1 MAGHGLGS
9 PGTSVRVS
17 KALEMLTEVA
27 ALRAD
32 RGRAE
37 YRPQMAAGPHTTAP
51 PPPAQERAR
60 GAGERAHMRFR
71 TITRNARAL
80 PDFLLIGGQRCG
92 STSLYTTLCG
102 HPQVLAGAHKEPHF
116 FDNNHLRG
124 EHFYRRLFPLRA
136 HLRARRAITGEAT
149 THYLSHPAVPGRV
162 AAMLPD
168 VRLIAILRDPVER
181 AYSHYQLAHRNG
193 REPLSFEQALAAE
206 PERLAGE
213 EARLLSDP
221 AYRGEAYGVQSY
233 RTRGLY
239 LEQLERWWASVSAG
253 AAAGAAERGHVP
265 AAGRGVRAGGGVPG
279 PAAGHRAHGIRGAKP
294 GRLQLHAAGDAGAS
308 WPRSMRSRTAGWSSG
323 WAAAWAGRGPEG
335 GTCPG
340 AAGAAGT
347 ACGQLREA
355 AGAGVRVL
363 VCERAVGD
371 PQPGANRG
379 AGGGARPQTRRPG
392 DALAAGAG
400 RRRAAAGR
408 A

>member
-1 MAGHGLGS
+1 VQAAQEHHPVAGHGLGS

-37 YRPQMAAGPHTTAP
+37 YRPQMAAGQHTTAP

-102 HPQVLAGAHKEPHF
+102 HPQVLAGAHKEPHY

-136 HLRARRAITGEAT
+136 HLRARQAITGEAT

-221 AYRGEAYGVQSY
+221 AYRGDAYAVQSY

-239 LEQLERWWASVSAG
+239 LEQLERWWAMFPPERLLVLRSEDMFQRPGEVYAQTVAFLG
-253 AAAGAAERGHVP
+253 LRPDTARTAFAARNQVVYSSMLPETRAELAAFYAEP
-265 AAGRGVRAGGGVPG
+265 NS
-279 PAAGHRAHGIRGAKP
+279 
-294 GRLQLHAAGDAGAS
+294 RLEQRLG
-308 WPRSMRSRTAGWSSG
+308 RSMGWQ
-323 WAAAWAGRGPEG
+323 
-335 GTCPG
+335 G
-340 AAGAAGT
+340 A
-347 ACGQLREA
+347 
-355 AGAGVRVL
+355 
-363 VCERAVGD
+363 
-371 PQPGANRG
+371 
-379 AGGGARPQTRRPG
+379 
-392 DALAAGAG
+392 
-400 RRRAAAGR
+400 
-408 A
+408 

>member
-1 MAGHGLGS
+1 VQAAQEHHPVAGHGLGS

-27 ALRAD
+27 ALRAG

-51 PPPAQERAR
+51 PPPAHERAR

-239 LEQLERWWASVSAG
+239 LEQLERWWAVFSPERLLVLRSEDMFERPGEVYAQAVAFLGLRPDTARTAFAARNQVAYSSMLLETRAQLSAFY
-253 AAAGAAERGHVP
+253 AEP
-265 AAGRGVRAGGGVPG
+265 NS
-279 PAAGHRAHGIRGAKP
+279 
-294 GRLQLHAAGDAGAS
+294 RLEQRLG
-308 WPRSMRSRTAGWSSG
+308 RSMGWQ
-323 WAAAWAGRGPEG
+323 
-335 GTCPG
+335 G
-340 AAGAAGT
+340 A
-347 ACGQLREA
+347 
-355 AGAGVRVL
+355 
-363 VCERAVGD
+363 
-371 PQPGANRG
+371 
-379 AGGGARPQTRRPG
+379 
-392 DALAAGAG
+392 
-400 RRRAAAGR
+400 
-408 A
+408 

>member
-1 MAGHGLGS
+1 MCLGQLREPPRLAPMRDHRVDILQVLALVGRHAGAVEAADLRMLRQQAREHGGATAVQTAQEHHPVAGHCVGS

-27 ALRAD
+27 ALRAG

-51 PPPAQERAR
+51 PPPAQERRR

-124 EHFYRRLFPLRA
+124 EGFYRRLFPLRA
-136 HLRARRAITGEAT
+136 HLRARHAITGEAT
-149 THYLSHPAVPGRV
+149 THYLSHPAVPERV

-181 AYSHYQLAHRNG
+181 AYSHYQRAPRNG

-206 PERLAGE
+206 RERLG
-213 EARLLSDP
+213 
-221 AYRGEAYGVQSY
+221 
-233 RTRGLY
+233 
-239 LEQLERWWASVSAG
+239 
-253 AAAGAAERGHVP
+253 
-265 AAGRGVRAGGGVPG
+265 
-279 PAAGHRAHGIRGAKP
+279 
-294 GRLQLHAAGDAGAS
+294 
-308 WPRSMRSRTAGWSSG
+308 
-323 WAAAWAGRGPEG
+323 
-335 GTCPG
+335 
-340 AAGAAGT
+340 
-347 ACGQLREA
+347 
-355 AGAGVRVL
+355 
-363 VCERAVGD
+363 
-371 PQPGANRG
+371 
-379 AGGGARPQTRRPG
+379 
-392 DALAAGAG
+392 
-400 RRRAAAGR
+400 
-408 A
+408 

>member
-1 MAGHGLGS
+1 MAGHGVGS

-37 YRPQMAAGPHTTAP
+37 YRAQMAAGPHTTAP

-239 LEQLERWWASVSAG
+239 LEQLERWWAAFPPERLLVLRSEDMFQRPGEVYAQVVAFLGLRPDTASTAF
-253 AAAGAAERGHVP
+253 AARNQVAYSSMLPETRAQLAAFYAEPNR
-265 AAGRGVRAGGGVPG
+265 
-279 PAAGHRAHGIRGAKP
+279 
-294 GRLQLHAAGDAGAS
+294 RLEQRLG
-308 WPRSMRSRTAGWSSG
+308 RSMGW
-323 WAAAWAGRGPEG
+323 
-335 GTCPG
+335 
-340 AAGAAGT
+340 
-347 ACGQLREA
+347 Q
-355 AGAGVRVL
+355 GV
-363 VCERAVGD
+363 
-371 PQPGANRG
+371 
-379 AGGGARPQTRRPG
+379 
-392 DALAAGAG
+392 
-400 RRRAAAGR
+400 
-408 A
+408 